1 MQITGKDGLR
11 NGSAW
16 VGAVVAVTPVV
27 ANCSTSFDAPQ
38 TTMMMMMMMMRL
50 EVGSAVKDTIFR
62 VKTTTTLAH
71 G

>member
-16 VGAVVAVTPVV
+16 VGAVVAVTLVV

-38 TTMMMMMMMMRL
+38 TTMMMMMRL
-50 EVGSAVKDTIFR
+50 EVRSAVKDTIFR
-62 VKTTTTLAH
+62 VETTTTLAH

>member
-38 TTMMMMMMMMRL
+38 TTMMMMMRL

-62 VKTTTTLAH
+62 VETTTTLAH

>member
-16 VGAVVAVTPVV
+16 VGAVVAVTLVV

-38 TTMMMMMMMMRL
+38 TIMMMMRL
-50 EVGSAVKDTIFR
+50 EVGSAVKVTIFR
-62 VKTTTTLAH
+62 VETTTTL
-71 G
+71 GPPVDE

>member
-16 VGAVVAVTPVV
+16 VGAVVAVTLVV
-27 ANCSTSFDAPQ
+27 ANCSTSADAPQ
-38 TTMMMMMMMMRL
+38 TTTMMMMRL
-50 EVGSAVKDTIFR
+50 EVRSAVKDTIFR
-62 VKTTTTLAH
+62 VETTTTLAH

>member
-16 VGAVVAVTPVV
+16 VGAVVGVTLVV
-27 ANCSTSFDAPQ
+27 ANCSTSADAPQ
-38 TTMMMMMMMMRL
+38 TTTMMMMMRL
-50 EVGSAVKDTIFR
+50 EVRSAVKDTIFR
-62 VKTTTTLAH
+62 VETTTTLAH